1 MPNQALE
8 TTRRSFVAPTTIGG
22 LLMAAACTSAP
33 RPAEAGGLTTEQ
45 RANVAV
51 VGDFLASL
59 KPRDMTNMA
68 KYLSPACVYRM
79 TETSPPDKGYEAMK
93 QRLRPFVDS
102 ADQIEI
108 KILTTQAAGPIVI
121 NHRID
126 TFKSSTHPL
135 LFEGV
140 GVFFLADGKIKEWTD
155 YTIRAALANE
165 WPA

>member
-1 MPNQALE
+1 MQHQAIE

-22 LLMAAACTSAP
+22 LLMAAACASPP
-33 RPAEAGGLTTEQ
+33 RPAEAGGLTALEL
-45 RANVAV
+45 ANVAV

-59 KPRDMTNMA
+59 KPRNITTMA
-68 KYLSPACVYRM
+68 GYLSPACVYRM
-79 TETSPPDKGYEAMK
+79 TETSPPDQGYEAMK

-108 KILTTQAAGPIVI
+108 KILTTHAAGPIVI

-126 TFKSSTHPL
+126 KFTSATRPL

-140 GVFFLADGKIKEWTD
+140 GVFFLAGGKINEWTD
-155 YTIRAALANE
+155 YTVRAALANE